1 MVLSLYTLGS
11 RSFGMGLAV
20 VLLVGTAVFGH
31 QGQWAYTRHKD
42 YITHRETDE
51 LSIQGHCIN
60 TTPLPKTDTSPR
72 LGVSCLN
79 GKFDAIVV
87 YTGVL
92 IDDEF
97 GASPRVWTQI
107 DHEKPRSDRAQP
119 DLMAGSKT
127 LKFSGSNNRLAGM
140 KVLFAERYSVK
151 VESYGKR
158 VVEVEFDIPS
168 DSSNIQKYC
177 GVKPTQVN
185 E

>member
-1 MVLSLYTLGS
+1 V
-11 RSFGMGLAV
+11 GLAIA
-20 VLLVGTAVFGH
+20 LFVGTAVFG
-31 QGQWAYTRHKD
+31 QEGRWTYTRHKD
-42 YITHRETDE
+42 YLTHRETDE
-51 LSIQGHCIN
+51 FSIQGHYIN
-60 TTPLPKTDTSPR
+60 TTPLPNTDIFPR

-79 GKFDAIVV
+79 GKFDAIVI

-119 DLMAGSKT
+119 ALMAGSKT
-127 LKFSGSNNRLAGM
+127 LKFNGSSNPLAGIQ
-140 KVLFAERYSVK
+140 VLFAERYSVTL
-151 VESYGKR
+151 ESYGKR

-168 DSSNIQKYC
+168 DSSSIQKYC
-177 GVKPTQVN
+177 GVKPRQVN

>member
-1 MVLSLYTLGS
+1 VYTLRS
-11 RSFGMGLAV
+11 RSFGMGLAIA
-20 VLLVGTAVFGH
+20 LFIGTAAFG
-31 QGQWAYTRHKD
+31 QQEQWIYARHKD
-42 YITHRETDE
+42 YLTHRETDE
-51 LSIQGHCIN
+51 LSIQGHYIN
-60 TTPLPKTDTSPR
+60 TTPLRKSDSFPK

-79 GKFDAIVV
+79 GKFDAIIIH
-87 YTGVL
+87 TGVL

-127 LKFSGSNNRLAGM
+127 LKFNGSNNRLAGIE
-140 KVLFAERYSVK
+140 VFFAERYSVT

-168 DSSNIQKYC
+168 DSSPIQKYC
-177 GVKPTQVN
+177 GVKPRQVH